1 MVKLTLLLVSCL
13 TIMSIMTISPA
24 LPGMSDELNIDG
36 EYDLI
41 IRLILTIPAL
51 FISIFSPIAGR
62 LIDRYGRLNFLYVA
76 LVVYGIAGM
85 AGFYLESLN
94 GILIS
99 RGLLGVAVG
108 MSMTIVVTLV
118 GDYYEGLERQKF
130 IGLQIAFMSLGGI
143 LFISGGGALADIS
156 WRHPFLLYGLAFI
169 FLPLSIAFLK
179 EPNLSDASEASDE
192 NLKSPNYIWYLFFN
206 TMIMWIIFFLIPV
219 QLPFL
224 MKEIGIESNSLI
236 GAAIALSTASS
247 AVSSISFSRIKG
259 RFNFLTI
266 FAVGYILMAL
276 GYFTISMAD
285 SIGLMMVAMLISGLG
300 IGLMI
305 PNTNLWVMKIAPPK
319 IRGKEIGKLTMFW
332 FFGQFISP
340 IILLPI
346 TMTYDL
352 PSTFAIM
359 AFLMAGLGLMAFI
372 LSKLPAVIKVL

>member
-1 MVKLTLLLVSCL
+1 
-13 TIMSIMTISPA
+13 MSVMTISPA
-24 LPGMSDELNIDG
+24 LPGMSDQLNADG
-36 EYDLI
+36 SHDLT

-51 FISIFSPIAGR
+51 FIAGFSPFAGR
-62 LIDRYGRLNFLYVA
+62 LIDRYGRLKFLYVA
-76 LVVYGIAGM
+76 LIIYGISGVAGY
-85 AGFYLESLN
+85 FLDTLN
-94 GILIS
+94 AILIS
-99 RGLLGVAVG
+99 RALLGLAVG

-156 WRHPFLLYGLAFI
+156 WRHPFLLYGLAFL
-169 FLPLSIAFLK
+169 FLPLSIFFLEEPSTQLK
-179 EPNLSDASEASDE
+179 EHSDSIATKA
-192 NLKSPNYIWYLFFN
+192 PAFIWFLFAN

-224 MKEIGIESNSLI
+224 MKDIGIESNTLI

-259 RFNFLTI
+259 RFTFLSI
-266 FAVGYILMAL
+266 FCVGYLLMAL
-276 GYFTISMAD
+276 GYMVISQAH
-285 SIGLMMVAMLISGLG
+285 SYSLILAAMLISGLG

-305 PNTNLWVMKIAPPK
+305 PNTNLWVMKIAPAA

-340 IILLPI
+340 IVLLPI
-346 TMTYDL
+346 TNALNL
-352 PSTFAIM
+352 PNTFQVLAIVM
-359 AFLMAGLGLMAFI
+359 FGLSILAFLLTRI
-372 LSKLPAVIKVL
+372 PKVSELQ